1 MLHNSLYIQK
11 LKQKE
16 IYKIDMIIL
25 RRYIKRRENEKRK
38 KEIEK

>member
-11 LKQKE
+11 LKQME